1 MPELPEVETVKNDLA
16 PIVTGRTIK
25 RIEFLKPRTLN
36 GDPKEFARGVD
47 GRRIEE
53 LTRRGKF
60 LVFHLAGGKL
70 MLTHLRMTG
79 SFRAVKNALPEPP
92 NHTRAIVYLDNGGV
106 LYFIDQRRF
115 GRFWLIPDEESR
127 PLSELGPEPFSPEFT
142 PRILGER
149 LARHKAALKTI
160 LLKQEVLAGLGNL
173 YVDEALFQS
182 RLSPVRPANSLSSAE
197 LRLLHKAILDVLSR
211 AIAARGASVATYRRP
226 SGEKGGA
233 QKAFQVA
240 RHAGEPCPASCGDKV
255 TRIVVGTRG
264 TYFCP
269 RCQK

>member
-16 PIVTGRTIK
+16 PIVTGRTIE
-25 RIEFLKPRTLN
+25 RVEFLKPRTLN
-36 GDPKEFARGVD
+36 GDPQEFARGVD

-79 SFRAVKNALPEPP
+79 SLLSVKKALPKPP

-106 LYFIDQRRF
+106 LYFIDPRRF
-115 GRFWLIPDEESR
+115 GRFWLIPNEAGA

-142 PRILGER
+142 PKVLGER

-182 RLSPVRPANSLSSAE
+182 RISPTRPANSLSPTE
-197 LRLLHKAILDVLSR
+197 LRRLHKAIREVLAR
-211 AIAARGASVATYRRP
+211 GIAAKGASMMNYARP
-226 SGEKGGA
+226 SGEKGSA
-233 QKAFQVA
+233 QKFFLVA
-240 RHAGEPCPASCGDKV
+240 RHAGEPCPSGCGGEV
-255 TRIVVGTRG
+255 SRTVVGTRG